1 MEEWLK
7 KRHQKNMH
15 KKLEMHRISDRRR
28 CVNQPVQRQ
37 DISAFVKNVHGASE

>member
-1 MEEWLK
+1 VVEKATPE
-7 KRHQKNMH
+7 NMH